1 MNKTMDLNPH
11 SYQEWINKNLH
22 QYQSS
27 SLFPL
32 QIKPQKIDHKYIPM
46 PPPNITGKLHMGHAL
61 FLTIQDSLNRFW
73 KNQGHQ
79 SLWLPGLDHAGLAT
93 HDKII
98 KYQKKHK
105 LTYTQAAQ
113 ELPKLNKE
121 TILNQIKMMG
131 ALPDWTQ
138 LTYTL
143 DLDYQEFTLK
153 ILKLLWE
160 DGRISYSD
168 GQYYLDLKD
177 LALELLEDLN
187 KREIIITPSHELKNL
202 TPFLNNLEKWNIS
215 RQIPWGTKLPFQIT
229 DGEIQYNLNSNSL
242 DSLDTWLNSSLWPI
256 ASLMKNP
263 DLIKDFYPAQ
273 LIETGADILFFW
285 CARMLM
291 MGNYIYKNQYRLNL
305 TINHKYPFYN
315 IYLHGIIRDKN
326 GEKFSKSLGNGIDPL
341 DMIAKYGADATRM
354 FLITRTGPGEDIIFN
369 EDELITYKKF
379 MNKIWQS
386 ARFFSMYASK
396 IEMEKLSLNE
406 EFGLPPEMI
415 RLQEEYIHQM
425 ENFKFLEAGRGIHSN
440 FKSWFCDRWI
450 EDHKNKIQS
459 LDKETIT
466 EGIQLLNQW
475 LTMMEPFC
483 PFICYEIKKM
493 FYKL

>member
-1 MNKTMDLNPH
+1 
-11 SYQEWINKNLH
+11 
-22 QYQSS
+22 
-27 SLFPL
+27 
-32 QIKPQKIDHKYIPM
+32 
-46 PPPNITGKLHMGHAL
+46 
-61 FLTIQDSLNRFW
+61 
-73 KNQGHQ
+73 
-79 SLWLPGLDHAGLAT
+79 
-93 HDKII
+93 
-98 KYQKKHK
+98 
-105 LTYTQAAQ
+105 
-113 ELPKLNKE
+113 
-121 TILNQIKMMG
+121 MMG

-229 DGEIQYNLNSNSL
+229 DGEIRFNLNSNSL
-242 DSLDTWLNSSLWPI
+242 ESLDTWFNSSLWPI
-256 ASLMKNP
+256 ASLIKNP
-263 DLIKDFYPAQ
+263 ELIKDFYPAQ

-291 MGNYIYKNQYRLNL
+291 MGNYIYKNQHRLNL
-305 TINHKYPFYN
+305 TINHKYPFYK

-406 EFGLPPEMI
+406 EFCLPPEMI

-459 LDKETIT
+459 LDQETIT